1 MVVRRRGREAADE
14 EGRQVVSERGG
25 NIVSG
30 GLGEREETAY
40 LMQTLNPPPSLRPF
54 VSNSVSLSLRPSV
67 PPSLRPSIPPSL
79 RPSVP
84 VPPSLAAAPR
94 PVEGGDANG
103 GKLIRDV
110 ARPKLQG
117 DRAFACDAF

>member
-54 VSNSVSLSLRPSV
+54 VSNSVSLSLCPSVPPSLCPSV
-67 PPSLRPSIPPSL
+67 PPSLRPRS
-79 RPSVP
+79 SVP
-84 VPPSLAAAPR
+84 
-94 PVEGGDANG
+94 GG
-103 GKLIRDV
+103 RST
-110 ARPKLQG
+110 
-117 DRAFACDAF
+117 ACRRR

>member
-40 LMQTLNPPPSLRPF
+40 LMQTLNPPPSLRPS
-54 VSNSVSLSLRPSV
+54 VSNSVSLSLCPSV
-67 PPSLRPSIPPSL
+67 PLSL

-84 VPPSLAAAPR
+84 VPPFLAAAPR

-110 ARPKLQG
+110 A
-117 DRAFACDAF
+117 